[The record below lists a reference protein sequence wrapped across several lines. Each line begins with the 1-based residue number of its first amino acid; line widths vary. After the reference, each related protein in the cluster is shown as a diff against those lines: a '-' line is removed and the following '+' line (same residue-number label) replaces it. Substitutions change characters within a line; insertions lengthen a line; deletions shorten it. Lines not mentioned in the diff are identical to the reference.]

1 MTERRELHRQVP
13 RGEAEIKYA
22 LRWAEVVLREW
33 HMTHEEA
40 ALIVSE
46 PRRTLDQNSKLWPM
60 LGDIASQ
67 VQWHGQYLKD
77 FEWKDV
83 FTAALKR
90 YRAVPGIDG
99 GIVLLGMRT
108 SRMTKSELSELIE
121 CIYSFGAEHDVVWSE
136 PAKKVIDE
144 HKRAA

>member
-1 MTERRELHRQVP
+1 VP
-13 RGEAEIKYA
+13 RGESEIRYA
-22 LRWAEVVLREW
+22 LKWAEAVLHEW
-33 HMTHEEA
+33 HLTHDEA

-46 PRRTLDQNSKLWPM
+46 PRRSLDQNSKLWPM
-60 LGDIASQ
+60 LGDVAKQ
-67 VQWHGQYLKD
+67 VMWHGQYLKD

-121 CIYSFGAEHDVVWSE
+121 LIYSFGAEQGVEWSE
-136 PAKKVIDE
+136 PAKKTIEE
-144 HKRAA
+144 HRSKRKAA